1 MAINKIVPKKLKIS
15 SLSVKNEN
23 DWIPSSKYQIESDIR
38 KDMKSR
44 ITGKMRQ
51 QYFFCFISVKLGF
64 RFKNSLNTYW
74 VFKINVREL
83 ELQAEKYPKAPFEIL
98 EFGFAGAAEPGLL
111 FTSSSN
117 VLK

>member
-1 MAINKIVPKKLKIS
+1 MR
-15 SLSVKNEN
+15 NEK
-23 DWIPSSKYQIESDIR
+23 DCIPSSKYQIDRAIR
-38 KDMKSR
+38 KDITRR
-44 ITGKMRQ
+44 IKGKIRQ
-51 QYFFCFISVKLGF
+51 QYLLCFMSVKFGF
-64 RFKNSLNTYW
+64 RIKYSLKTYW

-111 FTSSSN
+111 FTNSSN